1 MSKLFEKA
9 KAKGVAILE
18 PSAAKDDWYAKK
30 LEKVK
35 ALNDY
40 PTKSSDLRSVG
51 VKAKAIFLR
60 AELAEKFPAL
70 KFSVRVEYFS
80 MGSAINVRWKGVIE
94 GSPEH
99 KKALLETIEAVV
111 YKYSDRGHTDL
122 MTDYFDHDNFVH
134 FSEDW

>member
-80 MGSAINVRWKGVIE
+80 MGSAINVRCCPLI
-94 GSPEH
+94 
-99 KKALLETIEAVV
+99 ATLQ
-111 YKYSDRGHTDL
+111 
-122 MTDYFDHDNFVH
+122 MHDVA
-134 FSEDW
+134 